1 MAMVDMG
8 TSCLQMDSWPSRL
21 GSLGTVLH
29 SSCEPDDLLKWLFQ
43 RCGVISVLG
52 EEIGPHNATAP
63 GTSLAEDL
71 RAHPVPFVCPGLP
84 MFAW

>member
-1 MAMVDMG
+1 MSGKSKEV
-8 TSCLQMDSWPSRL
+8 SNLYSLCLIGWRVRNTITPATV
-21 GSLGTVLH
+21 GSQ
-29 SSCEPDDLLKWLFQ
+29 C
-43 RCGVISVLG
+43 CGAISVLG

-63 GTSLAEDL
+63 GTTLAEDL